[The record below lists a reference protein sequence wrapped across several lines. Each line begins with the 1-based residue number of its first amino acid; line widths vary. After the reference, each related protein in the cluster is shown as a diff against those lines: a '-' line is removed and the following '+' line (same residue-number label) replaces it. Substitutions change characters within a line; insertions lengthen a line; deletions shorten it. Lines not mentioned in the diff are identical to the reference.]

1 MVKNISIFCGAHEGT
16 NPNYALEAKKIT
28 ALLSKKGV
36 DVVFGGGNVGIM
48 KIISDEAKDNNSKV
62 TGITMESLHNL
73 ELTNPR
79 IDDLV
84 VTHSLLERKDE
95 FMKRSDAFLVLPG
108 GVGSLDELAEILASN
123 QLGIINKPV
132 GLLNTDGYYDHLIA
146 WFEKAVDEG
155 FITQA
160 NLDEL
165 IITDNCEEMVERILE
180 EKSESS
186 KDCKGRFV
194 GDDPSTPDVDEAW
207 TVKKKDTKV
216 SAKKKTKK
224 KKEKKKKAKK

>member
-16 NPNYALEAKKIT
+16 NPNYALEAKKVT

-146 WFEKAVDEG
+146 WFEKAVNEG

-186 KDCKGRFV
+186 KDWKGRV
-194 GDDPSTPDVDEAW
+194 GIYSLSLEIRIPS
-207 TVKKKDTKV
+207 
-216 SAKKKTKK
+216 SNNIHIGNAKKT
-224 KKEKKKKAKK
+224 

>member
-28 ALLSKKGV
+28 ALLSKHGV

-123 QLGIINKPV
+123 QLGIMNKPV

-146 WFEKAVDEG
+146 WFEKAVNEG
-155 FITQA
+155 FITQE

-165 IITDNCEEMVERILE
+165 IITDSCEEMVERILE
-180 EKSESS
+180 
-186 KDCKGRFV
+186 
-194 GDDPSTPDVDEAW
+194 
-207 TVKKKDTKV
+207 KKV
-216 SAKKKTKK
+216 NPLKTG
-224 KKEKKKKAKK
+224 KAD

>member
-1 MVKNISIFCGAHEGT
+1 
-16 NPNYALEAKKIT
+16 
-28 ALLSKKGV
+28 
-36 DVVFGGGNVGIM
+36 M

-132 GLLNTDGYYDHLIA
+132 GLLNTDGYYDYLIA

-186 KDCKGRFV
+186 KDWKGRLGFNFLF
-194 GDDPSTPDVDEAW
+194 PKIKIPTQIISTLLAL
-207 TVKKKDTKV
+207 KKFGQDI
-216 SAKKKTKK
+216 
-224 KKEKKKKAKK
+224 EP

>member
-95 FMKRSDAFLVLPG
+95 FMKRSDAFRERHDRIV
-108 GVGSLDELAEILASN
+108 SSDEILN
-123 QLGIINKPV
+123 QKWLPQIPDFSDFNG
-132 GLLNTDGYYDHLIA
+132 
-146 WFEKAVDEG
+146 WWS
-155 FITQA
+155 
-160 NLDEL
+160 
-165 IITDNCEEMVERILE
+165 EEENQDI
-180 EKSESS
+180 
-186 KDCKGRFV
+186 
-194 GDDPSTPDVDEAW
+194 EA
-207 TVKKKDTKV
+207 
-216 SAKKKTKK
+216 
-224 KKEKKKKAKK
+224 

>member
-1 MVKNISIFCGAHEGT
+1 
-16 NPNYALEAKKIT
+16 
-28 ALLSKKGV
+28 
-36 DVVFGGGNVGIM
+36 M

-146 WFEKAVDEG
+146 WFEKAVNEG

-165 IITDNCEEMVERILE
+165 IITDNCEEMVDRILE

-186 KDCKGRFV
+186 KDWKGRL
-194 GDDPSTPDVDEAW
+194 GLQSLSLEIRIPS
-207 TVKKKDTKV
+207 
-216 SAKKKTKK
+216 SNNIHIGNAKKLEIRYRAVRNIPLIKNRIMKYGQTFLKFLL
-224 KKEKKKKAKK
+224 

>member
-1 MVKNISIFCGAHEGT
+1 MKNISIFCGAHVGK
-16 NPNYALEAKKIT
+16 NPEYASAAKSIAKSIAKKGINI
-28 ALLSKKGV
+28 
-36 DVVFGGGNVGIM
+36 VFGGGNVGIM
-48 KIISDEAKDNNSKV
+48 KIISDEAKNNNSKV

-73 ELTNPR
+73 ELTNPI

-146 WFEKAVDEG
+146 WFKKAVNEG
-155 FITQA
+155 FITQE

-165 IITDNCEEMVERILE
+165 IISDNCEEMVERILE

-186 KDCKGRFV
+186 KDWKGRL
-194 GDDPSTPDVDEAW
+194 GL
-207 TVKKKDTKV
+207 
-216 SAKKKTKK
+216 
-224 KKEKKKKAKK
+224 

>member
-146 WFEKAVDEG
+146 WFEKAVNEG

-165 IITDNCEEMVERILE
+165 IITDNCEEMVERE

-186 KDCKGRFV
+186 KDWKKIRSLIFILKIRI
-194 GDDPSTPDVDEAW
+194 PSSNNIHIG
-207 TVKKKDTKV
+207 KKF
-216 SAKKKTKK
+216 
-224 KKEKKKKAKK
+224 

>member
-84 VTHSLLERKDE
+84 VTQIFKDSSLNVQTGK
-95 FMKRSDAFLVLPG
+95 FG
-108 GVGSLDELAEILASN
+108 EIMNITLT
-123 QLGIINKPV
+123 NKGP
-132 GLLNTDGYYDHLIA
+132 
-146 WFEKAVDEG
+146 
-155 FITQA
+155 ITF
-160 NLDEL
+160 NFR
-165 IITDNCEEMVERILE
+165 T
-180 EKSESS
+180 
-186 KDCKGRFV
+186 
-194 GDDPSTPDVDEAW
+194 
-207 TVKKKDTKV
+207 
-216 SAKKKTKK
+216 
-224 KKEKKKKAKK
+224 

>member
-1 MVKNISIFCGAHEGT
+1 MVKNISIFCGAHEGI

-180 EKSESS
+180 EKTESS
-186 KDCKGRFV
+186 KDWKGRL
-194 GDDPSTPDVDEAW
+194 GL
-207 TVKKKDTKV
+207 
-216 SAKKKTKK
+216 
-224 KKEKKKKAKK
+224 

>member
-1 MVKNISIFCGAHEGT
+1 MAKNISIFCGAHEGT

-146 WFEKAVDEG
+146 WFEKAANEG

-186 KDCKGRFV
+186 NDWKGRL
-194 GDDPSTPDVDEAW
+194 GLLSLSLEIRIPS
-207 TVKKKDTKV
+207 
-216 SAKKKTKK
+216 SNNIHIGNAKKI
-224 KKEKKKKAKK
+224 